1 MRLRA
6 ALFASIVLALGLLL
20 AGCFLLQ
27 PQAEVDFDASAV
39 EGPQPLVV
47 SFTPLS
53 EEVPVSFAW
62 DFGDGHT
69 SDEPDPVHVYKA
81 AGTYTVTLSVELS
94 GGRVAT
100 ETKADY
106 VTVDTSLRKASNPL
120 LYWVNDRGLLKSSGR
135 SGVGETVVAERFFS
149 VAAMEIVGDKLY
161 WVDHSWQTI
170 LRANLDG
177 SGQETLIHGREL
189 NYLPWDLAVD
199 PVGGKIYWVCLPY
212 DRPVES
218 GDYDW
223 VWVGGI
229 RRADLDGSNVETL
242 VTYPAGA
249 SEYAT
254 HIAVDPVLGRV
265 YWCLQNGSTW
275 KLQYSPT
282 GSWIPQTVCENSGSP
297 RALALD
303 TIDPVGAKYAYFVT
317 GNKVQRLH
325 VAVGSPLDVVT
336 GLGLS
341 FDIAVDA
348 LEGKLYVATWDGIV
362 RANVSGSEKEVLF
375 PEEDVEAL
383 VLR

>member
-6 ALFASIVLALGLLL
+6 ALFASILLALGLLL